1 MSIKFKEQIT
11 MAFQRAHNDEQRQ
24 IRINQIT
31 TAMIELMEDLPFDKI
46 TMKKL
51 GEKLSFTRNNLYQ
64 YVKSKNEVIL
74 LIIQQDFVD
83 WANDLHH
90 NLQTLNPASLGDFC
104 KAWVQTAVK
113 YPRILH
119 WFPLLGELIEKN
131 VTLEKLIPFKRSYFE
146 ILERVKKDIVKV
158 LPKLNSAQAE
168 RLVYF
173 HLRVLPHLFHLYN
186 ESTVQKEAIK
196 QAGYPG
202 PQGTFEEQA
211 EIEMRIY
218 VNGLYNT
225 DLKINK

>member
-225 DLKINK
+225 KLG

>member
-1 MSIKFKEQIT
+1 MT
-11 MAFQRAHNDEQRQ
+11 FQRAHNDEQRQ

-74 LIIQQDFVD
+74 LIIQQDFID

-90 NLQTLNPASLGDFC
+90 SLQALNSASLGDFC
-104 KAWVQTAVK
+104 KAWVQTTVK

-119 WFPLLGELIEKN
+119 WFPLLGELIEKD
-131 VTLEKLIPFKRSYFE
+131 VTLEKLIPFKKSYFK
-146 ILERVKKDIVKV
+146 ILEAVKEDIVKT
-158 LPKLNSAQAE
+158 LPKLDSAQAE

-202 PQGTFEEQA
+202 PQGSFEEQA
-211 EIEMRIY
+211 EIEIRIY

-225 DLKINK
+225 EIS

>member
-1 MSIKFKEQIT
+1 MT
-11 MAFQRAHNDEQRQ
+11 FQRARNDEQRQ

-74 LIIQQDFVD
+74 LIIQQDFVE
-83 WANDLHH
+83 WANTLHD
-90 NLQTLNPASLGDFC
+90 NLQPLKTPTLSAFC
-104 KAWVQTAVK
+104 KVWVQAAVK

-119 WFPLLGELIEKN
+119 WFPLLGELIEKD
-131 VTLEKLIPFKRSYFE
+131 VTLEKLIPFKKSYFK
-146 ILERVKKDIVKV
+146 ILEAVKKDIIKV
-158 LPKLNSAQAE
+158 LPKLDSAQAE
-168 RLVYF
+168 RLAYF

-186 ESTVQKEAIK
+186 ESSVQKEAIK

-202 PQGTFEEQA
+202 PQGSFEEQA
-211 EIEMRIY
+211 EIEMQIY

-225 DLKINK
+225 EIS

>member
-1 MSIKFKEQIT
+1 MT
-11 MAFQRAHNDEQRQ
+11 FQRARNDEQRQ

-74 LIIQQDFVD
+74 LIIQQDFVE
-83 WANDLHH
+83 WANTLHD
-90 NLQTLNPASLGDFC
+90 NLQPLKTPTLSALC
-104 KAWVQTAVK
+104 KVWVQAAVK

-119 WFPLLGELIEKN
+119 WFPLLGELIEKD
-131 VTLEKLIPFKRSYFE
+131 VTLEKLIPFKKSYFK
-146 ILERVKKDIVKV
+146 ILEAVKKDIIKV
-158 LPKLNSAQAE
+158 LPKLDSAQAE

-186 ESTVQKEAIK
+186 ESSVQKKQLNKPAIRDHKEALRNK
-196 QAGYPG
+196 
-202 PQGTFEEQA
+202 
-211 EIEMRIY
+211 
-218 VNGLYNT
+218 
-225 DLKINK
+225 LKLKCKFT

>member
-1 MSIKFKEQIT
+1 MSIEFKEQIT
-11 MAFQRAHNDEQRQ
+11 MTFQRAHNDEQRQ

-74 LIIQQDFVD
+74 LIIQQDFID

-90 NLQTLNPASLGDFC
+90 SLQALNSASLGDFC
-104 KAWVQTAVK
+104 KAWVQTTVK

-119 WFPLLGELIEKN
+119 WFPLLGELIEKD
-131 VTLEKLIPFKRSYFE
+131 VTLEKLIPFKKSYFK
-146 ILERVKKDIVKV
+146 ILEAVKEDIVKT
-158 LPKLNSAQAE
+158 LPKLDSAQAE

-202 PQGTFEEQA
+202 PQGSFEEQA
-211 EIEMRIY
+211 EIEIRIY

-225 DLKINK
+225 EIS

>member
-1 MSIKFKEQIT
+1 MT
-11 MAFQRAHNDEQRQ
+11 FQRARNDEQRQ

-74 LIIQQDFVD
+74 LIIQQDFID

-90 NLQTLNPASLGDFC
+90 SLQALNSASLGDFC

-119 WFPLLGELIEKN
+119 WFPLLGELIEKD
-131 VTLEKLIPFKRSYFE
+131 VTLEKLIPFKKSYFK
-146 ILERVKKDIVKV
+146 ILEAVKEDIVKT
-158 LPKLNSAQAE
+158 LPKLDSAQAE

-202 PQGTFEEQA
+202 PQGNFEKQA

-225 DLKINK
+225 EIS

>member
-1 MSIKFKEQIT
+1 
-11 MAFQRAHNDEQRQ
+11 MAFQRARNDEQRQ

-31 TAMIELMEDLPFDKI
+31 TAMIDLMDDLPFDKI

-64 YVKSKNEVIL
+64 YVKSKNEVIM
-74 LIIQQDFVD
+74 LIIQQDFID
-83 WANDLHH
+83 WANDLHNH
-90 NLQTLNPASLGDFC
+90 LQPVQTFNDFC
-104 KAWVQTAVK
+104 TAWVQTAVK

-119 WFPLLGELIEKN
+119 WFPLLGELIEKD
-131 VTLEKLIPFKRSYFE
+131 VTLEKLIPFKKSYFE
-146 ILERVKKDIVKV
+146 VLEAVKKDIVKA
-158 LPKLNSAQAE
+158 LPKLDPAQAE

-186 ESTVQKEAIK
+186 ESSVQKEAIK

-202 PQGTFEEQA
+202 PQGSFEEQA
-211 EIEMRIY
+211 EIEIRIY

-225 DLKINK
+225 KID

>member
-1 MSIKFKEQIT
+1 MT
-11 MAFQRAHNDEQRQ
+11 FQRARNDEQRQ

-74 LIIQQDFVD
+74 LIIQQDFVE
-83 WANDLHH
+83 WANSLHDKTP
-90 NLQTLNPASLGDFC
+90 TLSAFC
-104 KAWVQTAVK
+104 KVWVQAAVK

-119 WFPLLGELIEKN
+119 WFPLLGELIEKDI
-131 VTLEKLIPFKRSYFE
+131 TLEKLIPFKKSYFK
-146 ILERVKKDIVKV
+146 ILEAVKKDIIKV
-158 LPKLNSAQAE
+158 LPKLDSAQAE

-186 ESTVQKEAIK
+186 ESNVQKEAIK

-211 EIEMRIY
+211 EIEMQIY

-225 DLKINK
+225 EIS

>member
-1 MSIKFKEQIT
+1 MSIEFKEQIT
-11 MAFQRAHNDEQRQ
+11 MTFQRARNDEQRQ

-74 LIIQQDFVD
+74 LIIQQDFID

-90 NLQTLNPASLGDFC
+90 SLQALNSASLGDFC
-104 KAWVQTAVK
+104 KAWVQTTVK

-119 WFPLLGELIEKN
+119 WFPLLGELIEKD
-131 VTLEKLIPFKRSYFE
+131 VTLEKLIPFKKSYFK
-146 ILERVKKDIVKV
+146 ILEAVKEDIVKT
-158 LPKLNSAQAE
+158 LPKLDSAQAE

-202 PQGTFEEQA
+202 PQGSFEEQA
-211 EIEMRIY
+211 EIEIRIY

-225 DLKINK
+225 EIS

>member
-1 MSIKFKEQIT
+1 MT
-11 MAFQRAHNDEQRQ
+11 FQRARNDEQRQ

-74 LIIQQDFVD
+74 LIIQQDFVE
-83 WANDLHH
+83 WANTLHD
-90 NLQTLNPASLGDFC
+90 NLQPLKTPTLSAFC
-104 KAWVQTAVK
+104 KVWVQAAVK
-113 YPRILH
+113 YSRIFH
-119 WFPLLGELIEKN
+119 WFPLLGELIEKD
-131 VTLEKLIPFKRSYFE
+131 VTLEKLIPFKKSYFK
-146 ILERVKKDIVKV
+146 ILEAVKKDIIKV
-158 LPKLNSAQAE
+158 LPKLDSAQAE

-186 ESTVQKEAIK
+186 ESGVQKEAIK
-196 QAGYPG
+196 QTGYPG

-225 DLKINK
+225 NLKSQ

>member
-1 MSIKFKEQIT
+1 
-11 MAFQRAHNDEQRQ
+11 MAFQRARNDKQRQ

-74 LIIQQDFVD
+74 LIIQQDFID
-83 WANDLHH
+83 WANTLHD
-90 NLQTLNPASLGDFC
+90 NLQTLNPASLDGFC

-119 WFPLLGELIEKN
+119 WFPLLGELIEKD
-131 VTLEKLIPFKRSYFE
+131 VTLEKLIPFKKSYFE
-146 ILERVKKDIVKV
+146 VLEAVKKDIVKAH
-158 LPKLNSAQAE
+158 PKLDPTQAE

-186 ESTVQKEAIK
+186 ESSVQKEAIK

-202 PQGTFEEQA
+202 PQGSFKKQA

-225 DLKINK
+225 KID

>member
-1 MSIKFKEQIT
+1 MT
-11 MAFQRAHNDEQRQ
+11 FQRARNDEQRQ

-74 LIIQQDFVD
+74 LITQQDFVE
-83 WANDLHH
+83 WANTLHD
-90 NLQTLNPASLGDFC
+90 NLQPLKTPTLSAFC
-104 KAWVQTAVK
+104 KVWVQAAVK
-113 YPRILH
+113 YSRIFH
-119 WFPLLGELIEKN
+119 WFPLLGELIEKD
-131 VTLEKLIPFKRSYFE
+131 VTLEKLIPFKKSYFK
-146 ILERVKKDIVKV
+146 ILEAVKKDIIKA
-158 LPKLNSAQAE
+158 LPKLDSAQAE

-186 ESTVQKEAIK
+186 ESSVQKEAIK
-196 QAGYPG
+196 QAGYPE
-202 PQGTFEEQA
+202 PQRTFEEQA
-211 EIEMRIY
+211 EIEIQIY

-225 DLKINK
+225 EIS

>member
-1 MSIKFKEQIT
+1 
-11 MAFQRAHNDEQRQ
+11 MAFQRARNDEQRQ

-31 TAMIELMEDLPFDKI
+31 TAMIKLMEDLPFNKI

-74 LIIQQDFVD
+74 LIIQQDFID

-90 NLQTLNPASLGDFC
+90 RLQALNSASLDDFC
-104 KAWVQTAVK
+104 KVWVQAAVK

-119 WFPLLGELIEKN
+119 WFPLLGELIEKD
-131 VTLEKLIPFKRSYFE
+131 VTFEKLIPFKKSYFE

-186 ESTVQKEAIK
+186 ESSVQKEAIK

-202 PQGTFEEQA
+202 PQETFEEQA
-211 EIEMRIY
+211 EIEIQIY

-225 DLKINK
+225 EIS

>member
-1 MSIKFKEQIT
+1 
-11 MAFQRAHNDEQRQ
+11 MAFQRARNDEQRQ
-24 IRINQIT
+24 VRINQIT

-74 LIIQQDFVD
+74 LIIQQDFID
-83 WANDLHH
+83 WANTLQD
-90 NLQTLNPASLGDFC
+90 NLQSLEAPTLDDFC

-119 WFPLLGELIEKN
+119 WFPLLGELIEKD
-131 VTLEKLIPFKRSYFE
+131 VTLEKLIPFKKSYFE
-146 ILERVKKDIVKV
+146 ILEKVKKDIV
-158 LPKLNSAQAE
+158 
-168 RLVYF
+168 
-173 HLRVLPHLFHLYN
+173 HLYN
-186 ESTVQKEAIK
+186 ESSVQKEAIK

-202 PQGTFEEQA
+202 PQGTFEKQA
-211 EIEMRIY
+211 EIEIQIY

-225 DLKINK
+225 KTD

>member
-1 MSIKFKEQIT
+1 MT
-11 MAFQRAHNDEQRQ
+11 FQRARNDEQRQ

-74 LIIQQDFVD
+74 LIIQQDFVE
-83 WANDLHH
+83 WANTLHD
-90 NLQTLNPASLGDFC
+90 NLQPLKTPTLSAFC
-104 KAWVQTAVK
+104 KVWVQAAVK

-119 WFPLLGELIEKN
+119 WFPLLGELIEKD
-131 VTLEKLIPFKRSYFE
+131 VTLEKLIPFKKSYFK
-146 ILERVKKDIVKV
+146 ILEAVKKDIIKV
-158 LPKLNSAQAE
+158 LPKLDSAQAE

-173 HLRVLPHLFHLYN
+173 HLRVFPHLFHLYN
-186 ESTVQKEAIK
+186 ESSVQKEAIK

-202 PQGTFEEQA
+202 PQGSFEEQA
-211 EIEMRIY
+211 EIEMQIY

-225 DLKINK
+225 EIS

>member
-1 MSIKFKEQIT
+1 MT
-11 MAFQRAHNDEQRQ
+11 FQRARNDEQRQ

-74 LIIQQDFVD
+74 LIIQQDFVE
-83 WANDLHH
+83 WANSLHD
-90 NLQTLNPASLGDFC
+90 NLQPLKTPTLSAFC
-104 KAWVQTAVK
+104 KVWVQAAVK

-119 WFPLLGELIEKN
+119 WFPLLGKLIEKDI
-131 VTLEKLIPFKRSYFE
+131 TLEKLIPFKKSYFK
-146 ILERVKKDIVKV
+146 ILEAVKKDIIKV
-158 LPKLNSAQAE
+158 LPKLDSAQAE

-186 ESTVQKEAIK
+186 ESNVQKEAIK

-202 PQGTFEEQA
+202 PQGSFEEQA
-211 EIEMRIY
+211 EIEMQIY

-225 DLKINK
+225 DLEINE

>member
-1 MSIKFKEQIT
+1 
-11 MAFQRAHNDEQRQ
+11 MAFQRARNDKQRQ

-74 LIIQQDFVD
+74 LIIQQDFID
-83 WANDLHH
+83 WANTLHD
-90 NLQTLNPASLGDFC
+90 NLQTLNTASLDGFC

-119 WFPLLGELIEKN
+119 WFPLLGELIEKD
-131 VTLEKLIPFKRSYFE
+131 VTLEKLIPFKKSYFE
-146 ILERVKKDIVKV
+146 VLEAVKKDIVKAH
-158 LPKLNSAQAE
+158 PKLDPTQAA

-186 ESTVQKEAIK
+186 ESSVQKEAIK

-202 PQGTFEEQA
+202 PQGSFKKQA

-225 DLKINK
+225 KID

>member
-1 MSIKFKEQIT
+1 
-11 MAFQRAHNDEQRQ
+11 MAFQRARNDEQRQ

-31 TAMIELMEDLPFDKI
+31 TAMIELMEDLPFNKI

-74 LIIQQDFVD
+74 LIIQQDFIE
-83 WANDLHH
+83 WANTLHD
-90 NLQTLNPASLGDFC
+90 NLQSLKTPFC

-119 WFPLLGELIEKN
+119 WFPLLGELIEKD
-131 VTLEKLIPFKRSYFE
+131 VMLEKLIPFKKSYFE
-146 ILERVKKDIVKV
+146 VLEKVKKDIIKA
-158 LPKLNSAQAE
+158 LPKLDPAQAE

-186 ESTVQKEAIK
+186 ESSVQKEAIK

-211 EIEMRIY
+211 EIEMQIY

-225 DLKINK
+225 EIS

>member
-1 MSIKFKEQIT
+1 MT
-11 MAFQRAHNDEQRQ
+11 FQRAHNDEQRQ

-74 LIIQQDFVD
+74 LIIQQDFID

-90 NLQTLNPASLGDFC
+90 SLQALNSASLGDSC
-104 KAWVQTAVK
+104 KAWVQTTVK

-119 WFPLLGELIEKN
+119 WFPLLGELIEKD
-131 VTLEKLIPFKRSYFE
+131 VTLEKLIPFKKSYFK
-146 ILERVKKDIVKV
+146 ILEAVKEDIVKT
-158 LPKLNSAQAE
+158 LPKLDSAQAE

-202 PQGTFEEQA
+202 PQGSFEEQA
-211 EIEMRIY
+211 EIEIRIY

-225 DLKINK
+225 EIS

>member
-1 MSIKFKEQIT
+1 

-31 TAMIELMEDLPFDKI
+31 AAMIELMEDLPFDKI

-83 WANDLHH
+83 WANELHH

-146 ILERVKKDIVKV
+146 ILESVKKDIVKV

-202 PQGTFEEQA
+202 PQGNFEEQA

-225 DLKINK
+225 DLKINR

>member
-11 MAFQRAHNDEQRQ
+11 MTFQRARNDEQRQ

-31 TAMIELMEDLPFDKI
+31 TAMIELMEDLPFNKI

-74 LIIQQDFVD
+74 LIIQQDFID

-90 NLQTLNPASLGDFC
+90 SLQALNSASLGAFC

-119 WFPLLGELIEKN
+119 WFPLLGELIEKD
-131 VTLEKLIPFKRSYFE
+131 VTLEKLIPFKKSYFK
-146 ILERVKKDIVKV
+146 ILEAVKEDIVKT
-158 LPKLNSAQAE
+158 LPKLDSAQAE

-202 PQGTFEEQA
+202 PQGSFEEQA
-211 EIEMRIY
+211 EIEIRIY

-225 DLKINK
+225 EIS

>member
-90 NLQTLNPASLGDFC
+90 NLQTLNPASLDDFC

-173 HLRVLPHLFHLYN
+173 HLRVLPHLFHLHN

-211 EIEMRIY
+211 EIEMRID

>member
-1 MSIKFKEQIT
+1 MT
-11 MAFQRAHNDEQRQ
+11 FQRARNDEQRQ

-74 LIIQQDFVD
+74 LIIQQDFVE
-83 WANDLHH
+83 WANTLHD
-90 NLQTLNPASLGDFC
+90 NLQPLKTPTLSAFC
-104 KAWVQTAVK
+104 KVWVQAAVK

-131 VTLEKLIPFKRSYFE
+131 VTLEKLIPFKKSYFK
-146 ILERVKKDIVKV
+146 ILEAVKKDIIKA
-158 LPKLNSAQAE
+158 LPKLDSAQAE

-186 ESTVQKEAIK
+186 ESTIQKEAIK
-196 QAGYPG
+196 QAGYPDHK
-202 PQGTFEEQA
+202 EA
-211 EIEMRIY
+211 LR
-218 VNGLYNT
+218 NK
-225 DLKINK
+225 LKLKCKFT

>member
-1 MSIKFKEQIT
+1 MT
-11 MAFQRAHNDEQRQ
+11 FQRARSDEQRQ

-74 LIIQQDFVD
+74 LIIQQDFVE
-83 WANDLHH
+83 WANTLHD
-90 NLQTLNPASLGDFC
+90 NLQPLKTPTLSAFC
-104 KAWVQTAVK
+104 KVWVQAAVK

-119 WFPLLGELIEKN
+119 WFPLLGELIEKD
-131 VTLEKLIPFKRSYFE
+131 VTLEKLIPFKKSYFK
-146 ILERVKKDIVKV
+146 ILEAVKKDIIKV
-158 LPKLNSAQAE
+158 LPKLDSAQAE

-173 HLRVLPHLFHLYN
+173 YLRVLPHLFHLYN
-186 ESTVQKEAIK
+186 ESSVQKEAIK

-202 PQGTFEEQA
+202 PQGSFEEQA
-211 EIEMRIY
+211 EIEMQIY

-225 DLKINK
+225 EIS

>member
-1 MSIKFKEQIT
+1 MSIEFKEQIT
-11 MAFQRAHNDEQRQ
+11 MTFQRARNDEQRQ

-74 LIIQQDFVD
+74 LIIQQDFID

-90 NLQTLNPASLGDFC
+90 SLQALNSASLGDFC
-104 KAWVQTAVK
+104 KAWVQTTVK

-119 WFPLLGELIEKN
+119 WFPLLGELIEKD
-131 VTLEKLIPFKRSYFE
+131 VTLEKLIPFKKSYFK
-146 ILERVKKDIVKV
+146 ILEAVKEDIVKT
-158 LPKLNSAQAE
+158 LPKLDSAQAE

-202 PQGTFEEQA
+202 PQGNFEKQA

-225 DLKINK
+225 EIS

>member
-1 MSIKFKEQIT
+1 MSIEFKEQIT
-11 MAFQRAHNDEQRQ
+11 MTFQRARNDEQRQ

-74 LIIQQDFVD
+74 LIIQQDFID

-90 NLQTLNPASLGDFC
+90 SLQALNSASLGDFC
-104 KAWVQTAVK
+104 KAWVQTTVK

-119 WFPLLGELIEKN
+119 WFPLLGELIEKD
-131 VTLEKLIPFKRSYFE
+131 VTLEKLIPFKKSYFK
-146 ILERVKKDIVKV
+146 ILESVKEDIVKT
-158 LPKLNSAQAE
+158 LPKLDSAQAE

-202 PQGTFEEQA
+202 PQGSFEEQA
-211 EIEMRIY
+211 EIEIRIY

-225 DLKINK
+225 EIS

>member
-1 MSIKFKEQIT
+1 

-225 DLKINK
+225 KLG

>member
-1 MSIKFKEQIT
+1 

-83 WANDLHH
+83 WANELHH

-104 KAWVQTAVK
+104 KAWVRTAVK

-146 ILERVKKDIVKV
+146 ILESVKKDIVKV

-202 PQGTFEEQA
+202 PQGNFEEQA

-225 DLKINK
+225 DLKINR

>member
-1 MSIKFKEQIT
+1 MT
-11 MAFQRAHNDEQRQ
+11 FQRAHNDEQRQ

-74 LIIQQDFVD
+74 LIIQQDFIG

-90 NLQTLNPASLGDFC
+90 SLQALNSASLGDFC
-104 KAWVQTAVK
+104 KAWVQTTVK

-119 WFPLLGELIEKN
+119 WFPLLGELIEKD
-131 VTLEKLIPFKRSYFE
+131 VTLEKLIPFKKSYFK
-146 ILERVKKDIVKV
+146 ILEAVKEDIVKT
-158 LPKLNSAQAE
+158 LPKLDSAQAE

-202 PQGTFEEQA
+202 PQGSFEEQA
-211 EIEMRIY
+211 EIEIRIY

-225 DLKINK
+225 EIS

>member
-1 MSIKFKEQIT
+1 MT
-11 MAFQRAHNDEQRQ
+11 FQRARNDEQRQ

-74 LIIQQDFVD
+74 LIIQQDFID

-90 NLQTLNPASLGDFC
+90 NLQTLNPTSLGGFC

-119 WFPLLGELIEKN
+119 WFPLLGELIEKD
-131 VTLEKLIPFKRSYFE
+131 VTLEKLIPFKKSYFK
-146 ILERVKKDIVKV
+146 ILKAVKKDIIKA
-158 LPKLNSAQAE
+158 LPKLDSAQAE

-186 ESTVQKEAIK
+186 ESSVQKEAIK

-211 EIEMRIY
+211 EIEIQIY

-225 DLKINK
+225 EIS

>member
-1 MSIKFKEQIT
+1 MT
-11 MAFQRAHNDEQRQ
+11 FQRARNDEQRQ

-74 LIIQQDFVD
+74 LIIQQDFID

-90 NLQTLNPASLGDFC
+90 NLQTLNPTSLGGFC
-104 KAWVQTAVK
+104 KVWVQTAVK

-119 WFPLLGELIEKN
+119 WFPLLGELIEKD
-131 VTLEKLIPFKRSYFE
+131 VTLEKLIPFKKNYFE
-146 ILERVKKDIVKV
+146 ILEKVKKDIVKA
-158 LPKLNSAQAE
+158 LSKLDSTQAE

-186 ESTVQKEAIK
+186 ESNVQKEAIK

-211 EIEMRIY
+211 EIEMQIY

-225 DLKINK
+225 EIR

>member
-1 MSIKFKEQIT
+1 MT
-11 MAFQRAHNDEQRQ
+11 FQRARNDEQRQ

-74 LIIQQDFVD
+74 LIIQQDFID

-90 NLQTLNPASLGDFC
+90 NLQTLNPTSLGGFC

-119 WFPLLGELIEKN
+119 WFPLLGELIEKD
-131 VTLEKLIPFKRSYFE
+131 VTLEKLIPFKKSYFK
-146 ILERVKKDIVKV
+146 ILEAVKKDIIKV
-158 LPKLNSAQAE
+158 LPKLDSAQAE

-186 ESTVQKEAIK
+186 ESGVQKEAIK

-225 DLKINK
+225 NLKSQ